1 VWRGVSEFVVD
12 SIIAVR
18 WFFIIDF
25 NISTYFMFVG
35 LQNYNIYF
43 EI

>member
-18 WFFIIDF
+18 WFFQHK
-25 NISTYFMFVG
+25 YK
-35 LQNYNIYF
+35 IYL
-43 EI
+43 